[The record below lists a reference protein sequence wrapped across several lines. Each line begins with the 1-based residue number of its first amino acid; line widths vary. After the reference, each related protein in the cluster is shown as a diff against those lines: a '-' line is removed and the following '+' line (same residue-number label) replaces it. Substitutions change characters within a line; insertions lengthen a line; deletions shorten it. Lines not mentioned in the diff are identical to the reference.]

1 MMLPF
6 PVENL
11 PDTLQAGV
19 ALGAVI
25 LGRVFITAGF
35 HTDVATGMVQ
45 LYGIEAKIALAQIA
59 RDKAVTL
66 TETPAS

>member
-6 PVENL
+6 TVENL

-25 LGRVFITAGF
+25 LGRVFLTSGF
-35 HTDVATGMVQ
+35 PTDVATGLVQ
-45 LYGIEAKIALAQIA
+45 LYGLEAKIALAQIA
-59 RDKAVTL
+59 SGKAVTV
-66 TETPAS
+66 TPTV